1 MKRVPCQ
8 ISEEFKNALL
18 EIQAELL
25 KQGKKISE
33 TELTKLI
40 ISTEHFQDVKKDI
53 LKKEVKELLKMD
65 RRAW

>member
-1 MKRVPCQ
+1 MKRIPCQ

-40 ISTEHFQDVKKDI
+40 INTEQFQDVKKDI
-53 LKKEVKELLKMD
+53 LKKEVKDLLKMD